1 MKPPVPTLL
10 VTHRGYGE
18 GLLAAAAAILG
29 SPPEIDHLTN
39 DGLSPDTLCEAIERW
54 LDAHGP
60 DSLVL
65 TDLAFGSCGQSARL
79 AARDRPEMMM
89 VAGVSLPMILA
100 LLRAREHADAEAFL
114 RHLRGRSQESIQAF
128 IGGHALD
135 TTS

>member
-1 MKPPVPTLL
+1 MKPPLPTLL

-39 DGLSPDTLCEAIERW
+39 DGLSPETLCAEIERW
-54 LDAHGP
+54 LDAHGAE
-60 DSLVL
+60 SLVL

-79 AARDRPEMMM
+79 AARNRPETMM

-100 LLRAREHADAEAFL
+100 LLRAREHADSGAFL
-114 RHLRGRSQESIQAF
+114 RHLRARSQESIQAF
-128 IGGHALD
+128 IGGHPVDPA
-135 TTS
+135 S

>member
-29 SPPEIDHLTN
+29 FPPEIDHLTN

-60 DSLVL
+60 ESLVL

-114 RHLRGRSQESIQAF
+114 RHLRSRTQESIQAF

-135 TTS
+135 TAS